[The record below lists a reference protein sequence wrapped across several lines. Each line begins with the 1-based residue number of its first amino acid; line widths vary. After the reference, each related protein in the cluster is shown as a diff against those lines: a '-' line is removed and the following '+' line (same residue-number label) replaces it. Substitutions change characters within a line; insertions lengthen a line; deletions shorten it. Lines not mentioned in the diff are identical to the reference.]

1 MGCDVLGSEAG
12 GCPALH
18 GPATWSQEPVPGRGR
33 DTWGLGPQVA
43 GSPCPETL
51 DWAGW
56 ATGCREDQGRA
67 LGALTRQRASGSGD
81 PRDES
86 VKPRVSKAISAILC
100 RTDTCDLL
108 PVRDRGGRGWSG
120 SGTRLQGGG
129 SLV

>member
-1 MGCDVLGSEAG
+1 M
-12 GCPALH
+12 
-18 GPATWSQEPVPGRGR
+18 PGRGR
-33 DTWGLGPQVA
+33 ATWGLGPRVA
-43 GSPCPETL
+43 GPPCPETL
-51 DWAGW
+51 GWAGW

-67 LGALTRQRASGSGD
+67 LGALTRQRAGGSGD

-120 SGTRLQGGG
+120 SGTRLQRGG